1 MKVIICG
8 AGQVGSG
15 IAERLAAEGNDISI
29 IDANVGLVE
38 RANDMLEVRALRGNA
53 AHPDVLER
61 AGAREADMMIAVTLH
76 DEVNMVACQ
85 VAHTLFDIPTK
96 IARVRAQSY
105 LSEPWSKLFSR
116 DSMAIDFIISPEIE
130 VGNMV
135 LRRLE
140 MPGAFET
147 ASFGDGHINLLGIS
161 CDSDCPLVDTPLSQ
175 LAELFPDLPAVVV
188 AVLREDRLIV
198 PHADDQI
205 HEGDGVYVITPTD
218 QTTRVLHVFGHEETQ
233 ARKIVIA
240 GGGNIGLYLAKAFE
254 AADPD
259 QRLKVVEMDQL
270 RAMEIAEQLQSSVVL
285 NGSAL
290 DEDLL
295 READISSVDTLVA
308 VTNDDQ
314 VNLLTSALA
323 KQLGCRSSFC
333 LINSPNY
340 LSMVQSLNIDAY
352 INPRAITVSRVLQH
366 VRRGRIR
373 GVHSVQDGA
382 GEVMEAEILET
393 APIVGQ
399 KISEIK
405 LGDGVRFGSILRKGE
420 TIVPRGDTELKVKDR
435 VVLFSRADRVRD
447 VEHLFRVSP
456 DYF

>member
-29 IDANVGLVE
+29 IDANVALVE
-38 RANDMLEVRALRGNA
+38 RANDMLDVRALRGNG
-53 AHPDVLER
+53 AHPDVLEL
-61 AGAREADMMIAVTLH
+61 AGAREADMLIAVTLH

-105 LSEPWSKLFSR
+105 LSQPWSKLFAR
-116 DSMAIDFIISPEIE
+116 DSMPIDFIISPEIE

-135 LRRLE
+135 MRRLE
-140 MPGAFET
+140 TPGAFES
-147 ASFGDGHINLLGIS
+147 ASFGDGRITLLGIS
-161 CDSDCPLVDTPLSQ
+161 CGPDCPLIDTPLLQ
-175 LAELFPDLPAVVV
+175 LTDLFPDLPATLV
-188 AVLREDRLIV
+188 AIIRDDRLIV
-198 PHADDQI
+198 PRAQDEI
-205 HEGDGVYVITPTD
+205 HEGDGVYVVTPSD
-218 QTTRVLHVFGHEETQ
+218 QTTRVLHAFGHEETR
-233 ARKIVIA
+233 ARRIVIA
-240 GGGNIGLYLAKAFE
+240 GGGNIGFYLARAFE
-254 AADPD
+254 AADPN
-259 QRLKVVEMDQL
+259 QRLKVIEQNHA
-270 RAMEIAEQLQSSVVL
+270 RALEIAEKLKSSVVL

-290 DEDLL
+290 DEELL
-295 READISSVDTLVA
+295 READISTADILVA

-323 KQLGCRSSFC
+323 KELGCQSSFC

-340 LSMVQSLNIDAY
+340 LSMVRSLNIDAH
-352 INPRAITVSRVLQH
+352 ISPRAITVSRVLQH

-373 GVHSVQDGA
+373 RVHSIHDGA
-382 GEVMEAEILET
+382 GEVLEAEILET
-393 APIVGQ
+393 APVVGQ
-399 KISEIK
+399 PIGDLE
-405 LGDGVRFGSILRKGE
+405 LGEGVRFGCILRDDE
-420 TIVPRGDTELKVKDR
+420 TIIPRGNTELHVKDR

>member
-29 IDANVGLVE
+29 IDADVALVE
-38 RANDMLEVRALRGNA
+38 RANDVLEVRAIRGNG
-53 AHPDVLER
+53 AHPDVLEH
-61 AGAREADMMIAVTLH
+61 AGAREADMLIAVTLH
-76 DEVNMVACQ
+76 DEVNMVACH

-96 IARVRAQSY
+96 IARVRAQTY
-105 LSEPWSKLFSR
+105 LTEPWSKIFAR
-116 DSMAIDFIISPEIE
+116 DNMPIDFVISPEIE

-140 MPGAFET
+140 TPGAFET
-147 ASFGDGHINLLGIS
+147 ASFGDGRISLLGIL
-161 CDSDCPLVDTPLSQ
+161 CDANCPLVDTPLSQ
-175 LAELFPDLPAVVV
+175 LSELFPDLPAVTV
-188 AVLREDRLIV
+188 AIVRDERLIV
-198 PHADDQI
+198 PHANDEI
-205 HEGDGVYVITPTD
+205 HVDDGVYVVTPSD
-218 QTTRVLHVFGHEETQ
+218 QVSRVLQVFGHEETR
-233 ARKIVIA
+233 ARRIVIA
-240 GGGNIGLYLAKAFE
+240 GGGNIGFYLAKSFE
-254 AADPD
+254 AADPN
-259 QRLKVVEMDQL
+259 QRLKIIESNHA
-270 RAMEIAEQLQSSVVL
+270 RAMEIAEKLTSSVVL

-290 DEDLL
+290 NEELL
-295 READISSVDTLVA
+295 READISTADTLVA

-323 KQLGCRSSFC
+323 KELGCESSFC

-340 LSMVQSLNIDAY
+340 LSMVRSLNIDAY
-352 INPRAITVSRVLQH
+352 INPRAVTVSRVLQH

-373 GVHSVQDGA
+373 SVYSVHNGA
-382 GEVMEAEILET
+382 GEVLEAEILET

-399 KISEIK
+399 AIRDVDV
-405 LGDGVRFGSILRKGE
+405 GDGVRFGCILRDGE
-420 TIVPRGDTELKVKDR
+420 TLTPHGDTELQVKDR

>member
-29 IDANVGLVE
+29 IDADVGLVE
-38 RANDMLEVRALRGNA
+38 RANDVLEVRAIRGNG
-53 AHPDVLER
+53 AHPDILEL
-61 AGAREADMMIAVTLH
+61 AGAREADMLIAVTLH

-105 LSEPWSKLFSR
+105 LSDPWSKLFAR
-116 DSMAIDFIISPEIE
+116 DSMPIDFIISPEIE

-135 LRRLE
+135 MRRLE
-140 MPGAFET
+140 TPGAFET
-147 ASFGDGHINLLGIS
+147 ASFGDGRITLLGIS
-161 CDSDCPLVDTPLSQ
+161 CGADCPLIDTPLSQ
-175 LAELFPDLPAVVV
+175 LSDLFPDLPATTV
-188 AVLREDRLIV
+188 AMVRGDRLIV
-198 PHADDQI
+198 PHAGDQI
-205 HEGDGVYVITPTD
+205 HVDDGVYVVTPTD
-218 QTTRVLHVFGHEETQ
+218 QVSRVLQVFGHEETR
-233 ARKIVIA
+233 ARRIVIA
-240 GGGNIGLYLAKAFE
+240 GGGNIGLYLAQAFE
-254 AADPD
+254 AADPN
-259 QRLKVVEMDQL
+259 QRLKIIEANHT
-270 RAMEIAEQLQSSVVL
+270 RAIEIAERLTSSVVL

-290 DEDLL
+290 NEELL
-295 READISSVDTLVA
+295 READISTADTLVA

-323 KQLGCRSSFC
+323 KELGCQSSFC

-340 LSMVQSLNIDAY
+340 LSMVRSLDIDAY
-352 INPRAITVSRVLQH
+352 MNPRAVTVSRVLQH

-373 GVHSVQDGA
+373 GVYSVHDGA
-382 GEVMEAEILET
+382 GEVLEAEILET

-399 KISEIK
+399 PIREIDV
-405 LGDGVRFGSILRKGE
+405 GDGVRFGCILRGGE
-420 TIVPRGDTELKVKDR
+420 TVIPKGDTELQVKDR

>member
-29 IDANVGLVE
+29 IDANVQLVE
-38 RANDMLEVRALRGNA
+38 RANDVLEVRALRGNG

-61 AGAREADMMIAVTLH
+61 AGAREADMLIAVTLH

-96 IARVRAQSY
+96 IARVRSQTY
-105 LSEPWSKLFSR
+105 LSDPWSKLFSR

-135 LRRLE
+135 MRRLE
-140 MPGAFET
+140 TPGAFET
-147 ASFGDGHINLLGIS
+147 ASFGDGHITLLGIS
-161 CDSDCPLVDTPLSQ
+161 CDAECPLIDTPLEQ
-175 LAELFPDLPAVVV
+175 LSELFPDLPAVAV
-188 AVLREDRLIV
+188 AIVRDDRLIV
-198 PHADDQI
+198 PHSSDQI
-205 HEGDGVYVITPTD
+205 HEGDGVYVITPSD
-218 QTTRVLHVFGHEETQ
+218 QTARVLQVFGHEETQ
-233 ARKIVIA
+233 ARRIVIA
-240 GGGNIGLYLAKAFE
+240 GGGNIGFYIAKAFE
-254 AADPD
+254 AADPNL
-259 QRLKVVEMDQL
+259 RLKIVEADHN
-270 RAMEIAEQLQSSVVL
+270 RAMAIAEQLQSSVVL

-290 DEDLL
+290 NEDLL
-295 READISSVDTLVA
+295 READISAADTLVA

-323 KQLGCRSSFC
+323 KQLGCGSSFC

-340 LSMVQSLNIDAY
+340 MSMVRSLNIDAF
-352 INPRAITVSRVLQH
+352 INPRATTVSRVLQH

-373 GVHSVQDGA
+373 GVHSVLDGA
-382 GEVMEAEILET
+382 GEVIEAEVLET
-393 APIVGQ
+393 APIVG
-399 KISEIK
+399 KPIKEIDV
-405 LGDGVRFGSILRKGE
+405 GDGVRLGCILRDGTTIIPKGA
-420 TIVPRGDTELKVKDR
+420 TELLVKDR